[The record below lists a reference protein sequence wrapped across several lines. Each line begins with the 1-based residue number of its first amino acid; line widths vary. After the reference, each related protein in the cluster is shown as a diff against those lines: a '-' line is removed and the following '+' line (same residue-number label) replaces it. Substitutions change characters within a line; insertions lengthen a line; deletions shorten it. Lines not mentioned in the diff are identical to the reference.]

1 MTAFSRAQHYLDLG
15 EAEEARLAKPAV
27 NLMIAVSAGVKS
39 EATPCPCRLLRY
51 RFGLKP
57 SYEKS
62 AQAPGEGRREERK

>member
-1 MTAFSRAQHYLDLG
+1 
-15 EAEEARLAKPAV
+15 
-27 NLMIAVSAGVKS
+27 MIAVSAGVKS

-62 AQAPGEGRREERK
+62 AQARGEGRREERK